1 MPKNDADF
9 TEVTF
14 ELPNAQADAIQSAAD
29 EHGIPTSLVMTA
41 LVKRSFSE
49 VSEQVENSERTF
61 TEVLAADL
69 GHLG

>member
-1 MPKNDADF
+1 MPKTDADY

-14 ELPNAQADAIQSAAD
+14 ELPDAQANAIEAAAE
-29 EHGIPTSLVMTA
+29 EHGIPQDLVATA

-49 VSEQVENSERTF
+49 ISAQVENSDKTF

-69 GHLG
+69 GYLG